1 MCSKHLR
8 RKEVSRLFFLFVTLG
23 ALLLADVPANNDL
36 NETQKLLLQKQAEE
50 EKARE
55 LAARIEH
62 LKEEVRSTV
71 KSLKKEGVLWQ
82 KSYDSYITYLDVA
95 KELKE
100 VRKKIETLSK
110 SGSSFK
116 SRDELNALEPREQ
129 ILANQI
135 NLLQGKDNAPFKE
148 LLIPDVLPDPPE
160 VTNPIAIFGALSYIK
175 LIEGKVNEYLQR
187 EKELRQYIILLR
199 KKSRLSA
206 ELAVLTNSP
215 ADKKTAEEDAHK
227 LTVFEG
233 ALETV
238 RKTSVVYAQ
247 RIDSVETQVNK
258 GIKAQIL
265 KLFNLGIIILVLFV
279 LFFLAKL
286 IIKKYITDNE
296 RIYMAHK
303 MLTFVNVTLIVII
316 VAFSY
321 IDNVS
326 YFVTV
331 LGFASAGI
339 AIAMKDWFMSI
350 LGWLV
355 IVLGGSL
362 QVGDRVKVD
371 KDGIVYVG
379 DILDISLLRITILED
394 ITLTTY
400 DVNRRAGRIVF
411 IPNNYIFTTLIAN
424 YAHAT
429 LKTVWDGIDVTITF
443 DSNHRKAV
451 HIAKEIARKYS
462 KGYTEITR
470 TQLNKLRNRYS
481 LKNTNVEPRVFS
493 FAEANGV
500 CISAWYLTNA
510 YATLTL
516 RSTISIEIIDAF
528 NEADDIHIAYP
539 TQTLHLNASKK
550 AKQQLPIS
558 DGEAG
563 PKVEW

>member
-1 MCSKHLR
+1 M
-8 RKEVSRLFFLFVTLG
+8 SRLLYLLITLG
-23 ALLLADVPANNDL
+23 ALLLAEVPQRNDI
-36 NETQKLLLQKQAEE
+36 NETQRLLLEKQAEE

-55 LAARIEH
+55 LDARISH
-62 LKEEVRSTV
+62 LRDEVEMTV

-82 KSYDSYITYLDVA
+82 KAYDSYKTYLQVE
-95 KELKE
+95 KELDE

-116 SRDELNALEPREQ
+116 SRDELNELEPREQ

-135 NLLQGKDNAPFKE
+135 DLLQGKDNAPFKE
-148 LLIPDVLPDPPE
+148 LLIPDTLPEAPE
-160 VTNPIAIFGALSYIK
+160 VSNPIAIFAALSYIK
-175 LIEGKVNEYLQR
+175 LIEGKVSEYLQR
-187 EKELRQYIILLR
+187 ESELRQYIVLLR
-199 KKSRLSA
+199 KKSRLSN
-206 ELAVLTNSP
+206 ELSILTQNP
-215 ADKKTAEEDAHK
+215 QEEKIALEDAHK
-227 LTVFEG
+227 LKVFEG

-258 GIKAQIL
+258 GIKAQTL
-265 KLFNLGIIILVLFV
+265 KLFNLGVIIAVLFI
-279 LFFLAKL
+279 LFFLTKL
-286 IIKKYITDNE
+286 VIKKYITDNE

-303 MLTFVNVTLIVII
+303 MLTFVNVSLIVII

-355 IVLGGSL
+355 IVLGGSM

-516 RSTISIEIIDAF
+516 RSTISVEIIDAF
-528 NEADDIHIAYP
+528 NEADDIQIAYP
-539 TQTLHLNASKK
+539 TQTLHLNTSKK
-550 AKQQLPIS
+550 TKPQLPVS
-558 DGEAG
+558 DDETAS
-563 PKVEW
+563 KVEW

>member
-1 MCSKHLR
+1 M
-8 RKEVSRLFFLFVTLG
+8 SRLFFLLITLG
-23 ALLLADVPANNDL
+23 AVLFAGVPENNDL
-36 NETQKLLLQKQAEE
+36 NETQRQFLEKQAEE

-55 LAARIEH
+55 LDARINH
-62 LKEEVRSTV
+62 LRDEVETTV
-71 KSLKKEGVLWQ
+71 KFLKKEGVLWQ
-82 KSYDSYITYLDVA
+82 KAYDSYKTYLQVE
-95 KELKE
+95 KELDE
-100 VRKKIETLSK
+100 VRAKIKALSK

-116 SRDELNALEPREQ
+116 SRDELNELEPREQ

-135 NLLQGKDNAPFKE
+135 DLLQGKDNAPFKE

-160 VTNPIAIFGALSYIK
+160 VSNPIAIFSALSYIK

-187 EKELRQYIILLR
+187 ENELRQYIVLLR
-199 KKSRLSA
+199 KKSRLSD
-206 ELAVLTNSP
+206 ELAILTKNPQEESI
-215 ADKKTAEEDAHK
+215 ALEDAHK
-227 LTVFEG
+227 LKVFEG

-258 GIKAQIL
+258 GIKAQTL
-265 KLFNLGIIILVLFV
+265 KLFNLGVIIAVLFI
-279 LFFLAKL
+279 LFFLSKL
-286 IIKKYITDNE
+286 VIKKYITDNE

-303 MLTFVNVTLIVII
+303 MLTFVNVSLIVII

-355 IVLGGSL
+355 IVLGGSM

-371 KDGIVYVG
+371 KDGITYVG

-400 DVNRRAGRIVF
+400 DINRRAGRIVF

-516 RSTISIEIIDAF
+516 RSTISIEIIDAY
-528 NEADDIHIAYP
+528 NQADDIHIAYP

-550 AKQQLPIS
+550 SKAQLPVP
-558 DGEAG
+558 GEEAG
-563 PKVEW
+563 SKVEW

>member
-1 MCSKHLR
+1 M
-8 RKEVSRLFFLFVTLG
+8 SRLLFLFLALGTLLF
-23 ALLLADVPANNDL
+23 AEIPKRVDL
-36 NETQKLLLQKQAEE
+36 NETQRLFLEKQAEE

-55 LAARIEH
+55 LDERIAH
-62 LKEEVRSTV
+62 LRSEVEKTE
-71 KSLKKEGVLWQ
+71 KALKKEGVLWQ
-82 KSYDSYITYLDVA
+82 KAYDSYTTYLEVA

-100 VRKKIETLSK
+100 VRKEIETLSK

-116 SRDELNALEPREQ
+116 SRDELNALEPRER

-148 LLIPDVLPDPPE
+148 LLIPDVLPEQPE
-160 VTNPIAIFGALSYIK
+160 VTNPIAIFTALSYVK
-175 LIEGKVNEYLQR
+175 LIEGKASEYYQR
-187 EKELRQYIILLR
+187 ESELRQYIVLLR
-199 KKSRLSA
+199 KKSRMSA
-206 ELAVLTNSP
+206 ELSVLTGSP
-215 ADKKTAEEDAHK
+215 AEERISIEDAHK

-238 RKTSVVYAQ
+238 KKTAVVYAQ
-247 RIDSVETQVNK
+247 RIDSVQTQVKK
-258 GIKAQIL
+258 GIKAQTL
-265 KLFNLGIIILVLFV
+265 KLFNLGIIIAVLFI
-279 LFFLAKL
+279 LFFLFKL
-286 IIKKYITDNE
+286 VIKKYITDNE

-321 IDNVS
+321 IDNAS

-355 IVLGGSL
+355 IVLGGSMH
-362 QVGDRVKVD
+362 VGDRVRVD
-371 KDGIVYVG
+371 KEGIVYVG

-400 DVNRRAGRIVF
+400 DVNRRAGRIIF

-424 YAHAT
+424 YSHAT

-443 DSNHRKAV
+443 DSNHRKAI

-516 RSTISIEIIDAF
+516 RSTISVEIIDAF
-528 NEADDIHIAYP
+528 NQAEDIHIAYP

-550 AKQQLPIS
+550 TKVQLPVLDQEPGS
-558 DGEAG
+558 
-563 PKVEW
+563 KVEW

>member
-1 MCSKHLR
+1 LAIG
-8 RKEVSRLFFLFVTLG
+8 T
-23 ALLLADVPANNDL
+23 LLLAEVPKSIDI
-36 NETQKLLLQKQAEE
+36 NETQRLFLEKQAEE
-50 EKARE
+50 EKVRE
-55 LAARIEH
+55 LNERIAH
-62 LKEEVRSTV
+62 LRSEVEKTQ
-71 KSLKKEGVLWQ
+71 KALKKEGVLWQ
-82 KSYDSYITYLDVA
+82 KAYDSYTTYLEVA

-116 SRDELNALEPREQ
+116 SRDELNALEPRER

-148 LLIPDVLPDPPE
+148 LLIPDVLPEQPD
-160 VTNPIAIFGALSYIK
+160 VTNPIAIFTALSYVK
-175 LIEGKVNEYLQR
+175 LIEEKANEYYQR
-187 EKELRQYIILLR
+187 ESELRQYIVLLR
-199 KKSRLSA
+199 KKSRMSA
-206 ELAVLTNSP
+206 ELAVLTGNPEEEKISM
-215 ADKKTAEEDAHK
+215 EDAHK

-238 RKTSVVYAQ
+238 RKTAVVYAQ
-247 RIDSVETQVNK
+247 RVDSVQTQVKK
-258 GIKAQIL
+258 GIKAQTL
-265 KLFNLGIIILVLFV
+265 KLFNLGIIIAVLFI
-279 LFFLAKL
+279 LFFLTKL
-286 IIKKYITDNE
+286 VIKKYITDNE

-371 KDGIVYVG
+371 KDGIMYVG

-400 DVNRRAGRIVF
+400 DVNRRAGRIIF

-424 YAHAT
+424 YSHAT

-443 DSNHRKAV
+443 DSNHRKAI

-516 RSTISIEIIDAF
+516 RSTISVEIIDAF
-528 NEADDIHIAYP
+528 NQADDIQIAYP
-539 TQTLHLNASKK
+539 TQTLHLNTSKK
-550 AKQQLPIS
+550 AKIQPPILEEEPAS
-558 DGEAG
+558 
-563 PKVEW
+563 KVEW

>member
-1 MCSKHLR
+1 
-8 RKEVSRLFFLFVTLG
+8 
-23 ALLLADVPANNDL
+23 
-36 NETQKLLLQKQAEE
+36 
-50 EKARE
+50 
-55 LAARIEH
+55 
-62 LKEEVRSTV
+62 
-71 KSLKKEGVLWQ
+71 
-82 KSYDSYITYLDVA
+82 
-95 KELKE
+95 
-100 VRKKIETLSK
+100 
-110 SGSSFK
+110 
-116 SRDELNALEPREQ
+116 
-129 ILANQI
+129 
-135 NLLQGKDNAPFKE
+135 
-148 LLIPDVLPDPPE
+148 
-160 VTNPIAIFGALSYIK
+160 
-175 LIEGKVNEYLQR
+175 
-187 EKELRQYIILLR
+187 
-199 KKSRLSA
+199 
-206 ELAVLTNSP
+206 
-215 ADKKTAEEDAHK
+215 
-227 LTVFEG
+227 
-233 ALETV
+233 
-238 RKTSVVYAQ
+238 
-247 RIDSVETQVNK
+247 
-258 GIKAQIL
+258 
-265 KLFNLGIIILVLFV
+265 
-279 LFFLAKL
+279 
-286 IIKKYITDNE
+286 
-296 RIYMAHK
+296 

-321 IDNVS
+321 IDNAS

-355 IVLGGSL
+355 IVLGGSMH
-362 QVGDRVKVD
+362 VGDRVRVD
-371 KDGIVYVG
+371 KEGIVYVG

-400 DVNRRAGRIVF
+400 DVNRRAGRIIF

-424 YAHAT
+424 YSHAT

-443 DSNHRKAV
+443 DSNHRKAI

-528 NEADDIHIAYP
+528 NQADDIHIAYP

-550 AKQQLPIS
+550 TKVQLPVLDQEPGS
-558 DGEAG
+558 
-563 PKVEW
+563 KVEW

>member
-1 MCSKHLR
+1 M
-8 RKEVSRLFFLFVTLG
+8 VSRLFFLFLTLST
-23 ALLLADVPANNDL
+23 LLFAEVPEVNDI
-36 NETQKLLLQKQAEE
+36 NETQRVLLEKQAEE

-55 LAARIEH
+55 LSDRIAH
-62 LKEEVRSTV
+62 LRDEVESTV
-71 KSLKKEGVLWQ
+71 KPLQKEGVLWQ
-82 KSYDSYITYLDVA
+82 KAYDSYKTYLQVE
-95 KELKE
+95 KELDD
-100 VRKKIETLSK
+100 VRKKIEVLSK
-110 SGSSFK
+110 TGSSFK
-116 SRDELNALEPREQ
+116 SRDELNELEPREQ

-135 NLLQGKDNAPFKE
+135 DLLQGKDNAPFKE
-148 LLIPDVLPDPPE
+148 LLIPDALPDPPE
-160 VTNPIAIFGALSYIK
+160 VSNPISIFTALSYIK

-187 EKELRQYIILLR
+187 ENELRQYIVLLR
-199 KKSRLSA
+199 KKSRLSS
-206 ELAVLTNSP
+206 ELSVLTQNP
-215 ADKKTAEEDAHK
+215 QEEKISLEDTHK
-227 LTVFEG
+227 LKVFEG

-247 RIDSVETQVNK
+247 RVDSVETQVNK
-258 GIKAQIL
+258 GIKAQTL
-265 KLFNLGIIILVLFV
+265 KLFNLGVIIAVLFI
-279 LFFLAKL
+279 LFFLFKL
-286 IIKKYITDNE
+286 VIKKYITDNE

-316 VAFSY
+316 IAFSY

-355 IVLGGSL
+355 IVLGGSMH
-362 QVGDRVKVD
+362 VGDRVRVD
-371 KDGIVYVG
+371 KDGLQYVG
-379 DILDISLLRITILED
+379 DILDISLLRITIFED
-394 ITLTTY
+394 ITLTSYTH
-400 DVNRRAGRIVF
+400 NRRAGRIIF
-411 IPNNYIFTTLIAN
+411 IPNNYIFTNMIAN
-424 YAHAT
+424 YTHVS

-493 FAEANGV
+493 FAEANGM

-516 RSTISIEIIDAF
+516 RSTISGEIIDAF
-528 NEADDIHIAYP
+528 NLADDIHIAYP
-539 TQTLHLNASKK
+539 TQTLHLNAAEK
-550 AKQQLPIS
+550 AQAQLPVLDEETDS
-558 DGEAG
+558 
-563 PKVEW
+563 KVEW

>member
-1 MCSKHLR
+1 M
-8 RKEVSRLFFLFVTLG
+8 SRLFFLLVTLST
-23 ALLLADVPANNDL
+23 LLLAEVPVNSDL
-36 NETQKLLLQKQAEE
+36 NQTQKLLLQKQVEE

-55 LAARIEH
+55 LSERIEH
-62 LKEEVRSTV
+62 LREEMTSTV
-71 KSLKKEGVLWQ
+71 KALKKEGVLWQ
-82 KSYDSYITYLDVA
+82 KAYDSYITYLEVA
-95 KELKE
+95 QELKE
-100 VRKKIETLSK
+100 VRKKIEALSK
-110 SGSSFK
+110 SGSSYK

-148 LLIPDVLPDPPE
+148 LLIPDVLPEQPE
-160 VTNPIAIFGALSYIK
+160 VTNPIAIFGALSYVK

-206 ELAVLTNSP
+206 ELAVLTNSEQ
-215 ADKKTAEEDAHK
+215 DSKTAREDTHK

-247 RIDSVETQVNK
+247 RADSVETQVNK

-279 LFFLAKL
+279 LFFLTKL

-303 MLTFVNVTLIVII
+303 MLTFVNVSLIVII

-539 TQTLHLNASKK
+539 TQTLHLNASKRS
-550 AKQQLPIS
+550 KQQLPAS
-558 DGEAG
+558 AEEAG
-563 PKVEW
+563 SKVEW

>member
-1 MCSKHLR
+1 
-8 RKEVSRLFFLFVTLG
+8 VSRLFFLFLTLST
-23 ALLLADVPANNDL
+23 LLFAEVPEVNDI
-36 NETQKLLLQKQAEE
+36 NETQRVLLEKQAEE

-55 LAARIEH
+55 LSDRIAH
-62 LKEEVRSTV
+62 LRDEVESTV
-71 KSLKKEGVLWQ
+71 KPLQKEGVLWQ
-82 KSYDSYITYLDVA
+82 KAYDSYKTYLQVE
-95 KELKE
+95 KELDD
-100 VRKKIETLSK
+100 VRKKIEVLSK
-110 SGSSFK
+110 TGSSFK
-116 SRDELNALEPREQ
+116 SRDELNELEPREQ

-135 NLLQGKDNAPFKE
+135 DLLQGKDNAPFKE
-148 LLIPDVLPDPPE
+148 LLIPDALPDPPE
-160 VTNPIAIFGALSYIK
+160 VSNPISIFTALSYIK

-187 EKELRQYIILLR
+187 ENELRQYIVLLR
-199 KKSRLSA
+199 KKSRLSS
-206 ELAVLTNSP
+206 ELSVLTQNP
-215 ADKKTAEEDAHK
+215 QEEKISLEDTHK
-227 LTVFEG
+227 LKVFEG

-247 RIDSVETQVNK
+247 RVDSVETQVNK
-258 GIKAQIL
+258 GIKAQTL
-265 KLFNLGIIILVLFV
+265 KLFNLGVIIAVLFI
-279 LFFLAKL
+279 LFFLFKL
-286 IIKKYITDNE
+286 VIKKYITDNE

-316 VAFSY
+316 IAFSY

-355 IVLGGSL
+355 IVLGGSMH
-362 QVGDRVKVD
+362 VGDRVRVD
-371 KDGIVYVG
+371 KDGLQYVG
-379 DILDISLLRITILED
+379 DILDISLLRITIFED
-394 ITLTTY
+394 ITLTSYTH
-400 DVNRRAGRIVF
+400 NRRAGRIIF
-411 IPNNYIFTTLIAN
+411 IPNNYIFTNMIAN
-424 YAHAT
+424 YTHVS

-493 FAEANGV
+493 FAEANGM

-516 RSTISIEIIDAF
+516 RSTISGEIIDAF
-528 NEADDIHIAYP
+528 NLADDIHIAYP
-539 TQTLHLNASKK
+539 TQTLHLNAAEK
-550 AKQQLPIS
+550 AQAQLPVLDEETDS
-558 DGEAG
+558 
-563 PKVEW
+563 KVEW

>member
-1 MCSKHLR
+1 MF
-8 RKEVSRLFFLFVTLG
+8 RLFFLFLSLG
-23 ALLLADVPANNDL
+23 LVLCAEVPQNSDL
-36 NETQKLLLQKQAEE
+36 NETQILLLQKQSEE

-55 LAARIEH
+55 LDARIAH
-62 LKEEVRSTV
+62 LRDQVEATV

-82 KSYDSYITYLDVA
+82 KAYDSYKTYLQVE
-95 KELKE
+95 KELDE
-100 VRKKIETLSK
+100 VRKKIEALST

-116 SRDELNALEPREQ
+116 SRDELNELEPREQ

-135 NLLQGKDNAPFKE
+135 DLLQGKDNAPFKE
-148 LLIPDVLPDPPE
+148 LLIPDALPDAPE
-160 VTNPIAIFGALSYIK
+160 VTNPIAIFSAISYIK

-187 EKELRQYIILLR
+187 ENELRQYIVLLR
-199 KKSRLSA
+199 KKSRLSD
-206 ELAVLTNSP
+206 ELSVLTQNP
-215 ADKKTAEEDAHK
+215 QEEKIALEDAHK
-227 LTVFEG
+227 LKVFEG

-247 RIDSVETQVNK
+247 RVDSVETQVNK
-258 GIKAQIL
+258 GIKAQTL
-265 KLFNLGIIILVLFV
+265 KLFNLGIIIAVLFI
-279 LFFLAKL
+279 LFFLTKL
-286 IIKKYITDNE
+286 VIKKYITDNE

-303 MLTFVNVTLIVII
+303 MLTFVNVTLIIII

-321 IDNVS
+321 IDNAG
-326 YFVTV
+326 YIVTV

-355 IVLGGSL
+355 IVLGGSMH
-362 QVGDRVKVD
+362 VGDRVRVD
-371 KDGIVYVG
+371 KDGLKYVG
-379 DILDISLLRITILED
+379 DILDVSLLRITILED

-400 DVNRRAGRIVF
+400 MDNRRAGRIIF
-411 IPNNYIFTTLIAN
+411 IPNNYIFTNMIAN
-424 YAHAT
+424 YTHVS

-443 DSNHRKAV
+443 DSNHRKAI

-516 RSTISIEIIDAF
+516 RSTISVEIIDAF
-528 NEADDIHIAYP
+528 NQADDIHIAYP

-550 AKQQLPIS
+550 TKAQLPAL
-558 DGEAG
+558 DEEAG
-563 PKVEW
+563 AKVEW